1 MDERR
6 EYMKKK
12 IGRNDP
18 CPCGSGK
25 KYKFCCINKM
35 SEEEIQALYL
45 EQFELTKGLNDVNRC
60 QKILDIGKRII
71 EHQQNSICATGTYVN
86 MAVAKRVLYL
96 LNHKRSDLEDAK
108 DFCSHA
114 LELKHNNQAALKTM
128 YGICLELK
136 QYGDANKALEQYED
150 TNLYSSMS
158 MQIIAE
164 YQNAIEWANREVYRE
179 ENKKGLDEIT
189 NTLFEKFGMN
199 AGLCAVAVSYYLGI
213 GNDMLKAY
221 ELGKRSVEEYPDSAT
236 YNSLGWICLT
246 PEINRKDI
254 AVGFFEKAI
263 ELAEDEEVKKDIT
276 GNYFIAL
283 LENEQYK
290 KAENVISELID
301 NHPCNQNFSN
311 YAEMLKRQGK
321 LEEALEW
328 GKKALFIVEDDIT
341 LLLVADVYKKMKQY
355 ENAVFMYKKCLE
367 YISSDENVYQFKD
380 VNGRQLYSIAS
391 DNSLDMI
398 MFEALKGII
407 SVYSLLKEYEQAKA
421 YLLIA
426 KEKLPQKSEWEI
438 WEQTLPEIENV
449 NQRYLEIKEQ
459 FNQSSKK
466 IVEQKCSVRRWA
478 LQLIQIQNSSGQLN
492 LEENDDWEKY
502 LEKMDEILNQ
512 MVQTVNKNST
522 IYQNCQNWVN
532 STYAHLDTD
541 AKEFLITAEA
551 LYEIHKMS
559 IIDFAPI
566 IVEYCK
572 VVEKQLRVLLG
583 SQLPSNKHML
593 GQIIGVISNNN
604 IHPYNLYLSD
614 LQAVNQLRRNSA
626 HTGLLTKNDADTIR
640 NIFYTNNLL
649 NNLV

>member
-1 MDERR
+1 
-6 EYMKKK
+6 MKKK

-150 TNLYSSMS
+150 TNLYSPMS

-213 GNDMLKAY
+213 GNDALKAY

-290 KAENVISELID
+290 KAENVIGELID

-328 GKKALFIVEDDIT
+328 GKKALFIVEDDTT

-367 YISSDENVYQFKD
+367 HISSDENVYQFKD

-466 IVEQKCSVRRWA
+466 IIEQKCSVRRWA

>member
-1 MDERR
+1 
-6 EYMKKK
+6 MKKK

>member
-1 MDERR
+1 
-6 EYMKKK
+6 
-12 IGRNDP
+12 
-18 CPCGSGK
+18 
-25 KYKFCCINKM
+25 
-35 SEEEIQALYL
+35 
-45 EQFELTKGLNDVNRC
+45 
-60 QKILDIGKRII
+60 
-71 EHQQNSICATGTYVN
+71 
-86 MAVAKRVLYL
+86 
-96 LNHKRSDLEDAK
+96 
-108 DFCSHA
+108 
-114 LELKHNNQAALKTM
+114 
-128 YGICLELK
+128 
-136 QYGDANKALEQYED
+136 
-150 TNLYSSMS
+150 MS

-213 GNDMLKAY
+213 GNDALKAY

-290 KAENVISELID
+290 KAENVIGELID

-328 GKKALFIVEDDIT
+328 GKKALFIVEDDTT

-367 YISSDENVYQFKD
+367 HISSDENVYQFKD

-466 IVEQKCSVRRWA
+466 IIEQKCSVRRWA

>member
-1 MDERR
+1 
-6 EYMKKK
+6 MKKK
-12 IGRNDP
+12 IGRNAP

-114 LELKHNNQAALKTM
+114 LELKHNNQVALKTM
-128 YGICLELK
+128 YGICLELQ

-150 TNLYSSMS
+150 TNLYSPLS

-213 GNDMLKAY
+213 GNDALKAY

-290 KAENVISELID
+290 KAENVIGELID
-301 NHPCNQNFSN
+301 NYPCNQNFSN

-328 GKKALFIVEDDIT
+328 GKKALFIVEDDTT

-355 ENAVFMYKKCLE
+355 EDAVFMYKKCLE
-367 YISSDENVYQFKD
+367 HIGVDENVYQFED

-391 DNSLDMI
+391 DNSLNMI

-438 WEQTLPEIENV
+438 WGQTLPEIENV

-478 LQLIQIQNSSGQLN
+478 LQLIQMQNSSGQLN

-593 GQIIGVISNNN
+593 GQIIDVISNNN

-626 HTGLLTKNDADTIR
+626 HTGLLTKDDADTIR

-649 NNLV
+649 NDLV